1 MGRDRSTAVVLGI
14 EPTGEPLTHQLLG
27 ARLYLH
33 TIVRVGM
40 ALSLVVGAL
49 VGRTFVGITDL
60 DVHAFTILAGV
71 ILAYDGVA
79 WLLIRRFRSPGE
91 AVLHYRLLQHLMH
104 LTIVT
109 KSLLTCVRS
118 WLIRTQSLKPKLL
131 QLLLL

>member
-1 MGRDRSTAVVLGI
+1 MGRDRSAAVVLGI

-33 TIVRVGM
+33 TIVRVGI

-49 VGRTFVGITDL
+49 VGREFVGITDL
-60 DVHAFTILAGV
+60 DVRAFTILAGV

-91 AVLHYRLLQHLMH
+91 APSGTGLGLS
-104 LTIVT
+104 IVRRIAEAHGG
-109 KSLLTCVRS
+109 SVGLESRPGEGSRFYLD
-118 WLIRTQSLKPKLL
+118 LPAA
-131 QLLLL
+131 